1 MKLKGKLLSG
11 VLVLCMS
18 FSTILVGCSNNEKN
32 PESTASNKGQQT
44 SEKGASGSSDKSITI
59 LVEGGSPANTV
70 ATQTAEEFKQK
81 TGYEVKIETVPYIGV
96 YDKLNVEMKA
106 NSGAYDVATIDIL
119 WFPALAKNLVAMDD
133 LMTDEVK
140 NDFVPNVVDGGKVD
154 GKILGMPLWTNSKI
168 LLYRT
173 DLFNDPKEQ
182 ETFKAKYGYDLK
194 PPTNWQQYRDVAKF
208 FTRDTDNDGKIEQYG
223 TGILGMNNGDSV
235 ASWLDHAA
243 QAGAKPLV
251 VGKDNKA
258 LVNSEPYVK
267 ALEFETKILR
277 EDKSAPE
284 GALNMA
290 SSEISEMFWNGKMA
304 MMLEWAHFFVPSN
317 DPTKSKVAGKVG
329 AAPMIAGDSGV
340 GVVPG
345 PWYQV
350 IPSTSKKQD
359 IAKQYVKFIYD
370 KNELFMK
377 ALGVA
382 ARKSVFESYGQKPE
396 YAHLKAL
403 ETTLAG
409 SQTQNR
415 PILPRWNEIES
426 EALVTAIQVALAG
439 KETPKA
445 ALDKAAA
452 LINEIQGR

>member
-1 MKLKGKLLSG
+1 
-11 VLVLCMS
+11 
-18 FSTILVGCSNNEKN
+18 
-32 PESTASNKGQQT
+32 
-44 SEKGASGSSDKSITI
+44 
-59 LVEGGSPANTV
+59 
-70 ATQTAEEFKQK
+70 
-81 TGYEVKIETVPYIGV
+81 VPYIGV

-133 LMTDEVK
+133 IMTDEVK
-140 NDFVPNVVDGGKVD
+140 NDFVPNVVDGGKVN
-154 GKILGMPLWTNSKI
+154 GKILGMPVWTNSKI

-182 ETFKAKYGYDLK
+182 EAFKAKYGYELK
-194 PPTNWQQYRDVAKF
+194 PPANWQQYRDVAKF
-208 FTRDTDNDGKIEQYG
+208 FTRDTNNDGTTDLYG

-251 VGKDNKA
+251 VGKDNKS

-317 DPTKSKVAGKVG
+317 DPGKSKVA
-329 AAPMIAGDSGV
+329 
-340 GVVPG
+340 
-345 PWYQV
+345 
-350 IPSTSKKQD
+350 
-359 IAKQYVKFIYD
+359 
-370 KNELFMK
+370 
-377 ALGVA
+377 
-382 ARKSVFESYGQKPE
+382 
-396 YAHLKAL
+396 
-403 ETTLAG
+403 
-409 SQTQNR
+409 
-415 PILPRWNEIES
+415 
-426 EALVTAIQVALAG
+426 
-439 KETPKA
+439 
-445 ALDKAAA
+445 
-452 LINEIQGR
+452 